1 MSISKKTTICLLITT
16 MVLLIMD
23 AAAAY
28 HHPLPCRRRV
38 LQALWRA
45 SGAVVVAAYPESGHA
60 TEESKEAE
68 RERKTKEEA
77 EKEARRVAEET
88 KKRLAVGRIGTI

>member
-1 MSISKKTTICLLITT
+1 MMSISKKTTTCLLIT
-16 MVLLIMD
+16 MILLIMD
-23 AAAAY
+23 AATAY
-28 HHPLPCRRRV
+28 PRPLPCRRCV
-38 LQALWRA
+38 LQAFWKA

-77 EKEARRVAEET
+77 EKESRRVAEET